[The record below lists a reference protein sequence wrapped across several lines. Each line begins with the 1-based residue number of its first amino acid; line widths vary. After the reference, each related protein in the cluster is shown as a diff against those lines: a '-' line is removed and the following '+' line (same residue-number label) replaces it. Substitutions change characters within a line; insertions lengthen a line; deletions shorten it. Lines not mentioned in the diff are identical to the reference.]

1 MASTPKR
8 TNRLRLPPERLR
20 YTPRADLTAWEKGEE
35 SAIAAY
41 FAANR
46 KALFRKYRQKFGNM
60 IDRNNAQELYP
71 PYAKTRE
78 SRQKLSLATHE
89 PAGAFSDEI
98 YQHVLKLNCPPSR
111 NLVLFNAGGQGSG
124 KTTSLRFSD
133 KRKRAFIVMD
143 GTMQDYEKSCRNID
157 LALHSGKLVHINYVF
172 CPFEKAIQNT
182 IQRATDQKNG
192 RVVNVKR
199 AAKGHAQ
206 ALANIFRIE
215 KAYRSNP
222 VVTFGVID
230 NSGENPRAIS
240 LAALAALPRP
250 GIDVLEARGYAV
262 VDACFTSS
270 QATDPSLTE
279 ELYRLLQ
286 G

>member
-8 TNRLRLPPERLR
+8 TNRLPPAPLR
-20 YTPRADLTAWEKGEE
+20 YAPRADLAAWEKGVE
-35 SAIAAY
+35 SATGVY
-41 FAANR
+41 FATNR

-60 IDRNNAQELYP
+60 VDRNNAQELYP
-71 PYAKTRE
+71 PYSKNRE

-89 PAGAFSDEI
+89 PAGALSDEV
-98 YQHVLKLNCPPSR
+98 YQHVLKLKCPPSR

-133 KRKRAFIVMD
+133 KRKKAFIVMD

-157 LALHSGKLVHINYVF
+157 LALQNGKFVHINYVY
-172 CPFEKAIQNT
+172 CPFEKAIQN
-182 IQRATDQKNG
+182 IIRRATDPTNG

-199 AAKGHAQ
+199 AAKGHSQ
-206 ALANIFRIE
+206 AFANIFRIV

-222 VVTFGVID
+222 SVTFGVVD
-230 NSGENPRAIS
+230 NSDDDPSASS
-240 LAALAALPRP
+240 LAKLAALPRP
-250 GIDVLEARGYAV
+250 SIDALEALGYAAV
-262 VDACFTSS
+262 NACFTSS
-270 QATDPSLTE
+270 QGTDPSLTE
-279 ELYRLLQ
+279 ELHRLLQ